1 MNAPS
6 RSGSAWLEPQPP
18 VRVVHLVTSL
28 AIGGLEKVVLDLVR
42 YRTRDR
48 FGARVICLDASGVLQ
63 QGFAELGVPVESIG
77 TAGSVP
83 ARIVRLARRLR
94 QLRPDVLHTH
104 NPQAHLHGTLAARLA
119 GVPVVIHTRH
129 GRQFL
134 GRQPLAAFSRLA
146 SRWASEFVAVSE
158 DAASLARETE
168 RVPERKLHVIRNGID
183 VTRFDRPAGTPAA
196 PGGRAISVGRLD
208 PIKDHAT
215 LLRAVRLVTNT
226 LPTFELDLVGDGPSR
241 VELESLARALEL
253 GSHVRFLGY
262 REDVGALL
270 ASADFFVLSSISEGL
285 SLALLESMAAGLP
298 VVATDVGGNREVV
311 VPGDTGYLVPARSAD
326 ALAAA
331 MMTLLADAAKAGRMG
346 RAARRRIESHFNVR
360 TVVAQ
365 YERMYATSLGRDRTG
380 RVQVA

>member
-1 MNAPS
+1 MTAPS
-6 RSGSAWLEPQPP
+6 RSRTAWIQPPAP

-42 YRTRDR
+42 YRTPDR

-83 ARIVRLARRLR
+83 ARILRLARRLR
-94 QLRPDVLHTH
+94 RLKPDVLHTH
-104 NPQAHLHGTLAARLA
+104 NPQAHLHGALAARLA
-119 GVPVVIHTRH
+119 RVPVVIHTRH

-146 SRWASEFVAVSE
+146 SRWTSEFVAVSE
-158 DAASLARETE
+158 DAANLARHTE
-168 RVPERKLHVIRNGID
+168 RVPEGKLHVIRNGID
-183 VTRFDRPAGTPAA
+183 VARFEVPAGKPAA

-208 PIKDHAT
+208 PIKDQAT
-215 LLRAVRLVTNT
+215 LLRAVRLVANAAPGFT
-226 LPTFELDLVGDGPSR
+226 LDLVGDGPSR
-241 VELESLARALEL
+241 VGLESLAREL
-253 GSHVRFLGY
+253 DLGGHVRFLGY
-262 REDVGALL
+262 REDVGSMLAL
-270 ASADFFVLSSISEGL
+270 ADFFVLSSISEGL
-285 SLALLESMAAGLP
+285 SLALLEAMAAGLP

-311 VPGDTGYLVPARSAD
+311 VPGDTGHLVPAGSAE

-331 MMTLLADAAKAGRMG
+331 MTALLSDRSHAGRMG

-365 YERMYATSLGRDRTG
+365 YERMYATSLGQDLTS
-380 RVQVA
+380 RVQVM

>member
-1 MNAPS
+1 MKAPS
-6 RSGSAWLEPQPP
+6 RSGNAWLQPQPP

-42 YRTRDR
+42 YRTRER

-77 TAGSVP
+77 TSGSVP

-94 QLRPDVLHTH
+94 HLKPDVLHTH

-119 GVPVVIHTRH
+119 GVPVVVHTRH

-146 SRWASEFVAVSE
+146 SRWTSEFVAVSE
-158 DAASLARETE
+158 DAASLARKTE
-168 RVPERKLHVIRNGID
+168 RVPEGKLRVIRNGID
-183 VTRFDRPAGTPAA
+183 VTRFEEPAGTPASLRSR
-196 PGGRAISVGRLD
+196 GISVGRLD
-208 PIKDHAT
+208 PIKDQAT
-215 LLRAVRLVTNT
+215 LLRAVRLVVNSV
-226 LPTFELDLVGDGPSR
+226 PAFELDLVGDGPSR
-241 VELESLARALEL
+241 AELEALARALDL

-262 REDVGALL
+262 REDVGSLL
-270 ASADFFVLSSISEGL
+270 ACADFFVLSSISEGL
-285 SLALLESMAAGLP
+285 SLALLEAMAAGLP

-311 VPGDTGYLVPARSAD
+311 VPGDTGYLVPAQSAE

-331 MMTLLADAAKAGRMG
+331 MASLLADESDAGRMG
-346 RAARRRIESHFNVR
+346 GAARRRIESHFNVR

-365 YERMYATSLGRDRTG
+365 YERIYTASLGQNWAS
-380 RVQVA
+380 RVQVM